1 MIEITGKTAL
11 YCILADPIAQV
22 RTPQLV
28 NRLLREQGTD
38 GVMVPMHVPP
48 GHLSEVTRALRHARN
63 FKGMVVTV
71 PHKMAML
78 PLCDAVEGHAAAIG
92 AVNVVRREPD
102 GRLVGGMLDGLGFL
116 RGLVRRGA
124 VVAGARVYMAG
135 AGGAASAIAY
145 ALAGA
150 GIGGLTIAN
159 RSRARIDELAARLH
173 ATYPGLPVRAGT
185 ADPSGHDIVI
195 NATSLGMAQG
205 DPLPLDAGR
214 LEPGQ
219 WVADIIMDPAETALL
234 ARARERGCHLYGGA
248 GMLDGQVADMV
259 AFFGGALPA
268 EDSGAQACD

>member
-1 MIEITGKTAL
+1 MMEITGKTSL

-28 NRLLREQGTD
+28 NQLLRQQGTD
-38 GVMVPMHVPP
+38 GVMVPVHVPP
-48 GHLSEVTRALRHARN
+48 QHLADMTQALRQTRN

-78 PLCDAVEGHAAAIG
+78 ELCDDVEGYAAEIG

-102 GRLVGGMLDGLGFL
+102 GRLVGAMLDGLGFL
-116 RGLVRRGA
+116 RGLRQRGA
-124 VVAGARVYMAG
+124 AVEGARVYMAG

-150 GIGGLTIAN
+150 GVGRLTIFN
-159 RSRARIDELAARLH
+159 RSRARIDALAARLH
-173 ATYPGLPVRAGT
+173 ASHPGFQVDAGT

-195 NATSLGMAQG
+195 NATSLGMAEG
-205 DPLPLDAGR
+205 DALPLDADK
-214 LEPGQ
+214 LTPGQ

-234 ARARERGCHLYGGA
+234 AKARERGCLIYGGA

-259 AFFGGALPA
+259 AFFGGMSPA
-268 EDSGAQACD
+268 AA